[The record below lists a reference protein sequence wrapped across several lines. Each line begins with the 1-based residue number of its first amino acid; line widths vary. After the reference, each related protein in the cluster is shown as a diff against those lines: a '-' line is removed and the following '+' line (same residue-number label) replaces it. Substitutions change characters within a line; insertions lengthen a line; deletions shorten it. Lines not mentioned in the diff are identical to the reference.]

1 MIQQAINQGLS
12 LAALVTTQT
21 QGYKTKSRIQQIK
34 GEGARINRVI
44 QATAS
49 DTSPEGIETRTAAIE
64 KGKELSAER
73 FALDPSQKT
82 FAQYKQNIAYA
93 QSLDT
98 RETPEEYAERLAYE
112 EGRELAEQEY
122 AQEQEYFASQ
132 AGQMAQRAQEHMA
145 MRQTTKQRQF
155 KNKSLRQKK
164 KHGVI

>member
-49 DTSPEGIETRTAAIE
+49 DTSPEGMKARTAAIE

-73 FALDPSQKT
+73 FALDPSQRT

-93 QSLDT
+93 EAADT
-98 RETPEEYAERLAYE
+98 RLTPEQEEEQLAYE
-112 EGRELAEQEY
+112 AAQEEY
-122 AQEQEYFASQ
+122 EQEQEYLASQ

-145 MRQTTKQRQF
+145 TKQKTKQRQF